1 MGMKYIKNF
10 DRFIN
15 EDYSKK
21 IKDLLIDKFLKERSG
36 LTVNQIEYYLT
47 EFDKNKQNPKIIQK
61 DIMRYSFEEL
71 EKVIDSL
78 PKKINKSNKGI
89 SNIDPLDIVYDENN
103 LLILKGDIKDK
114 CIRYGYG
121 YSWCISRSDASNMF
135 NSYRYR
141 LNEPNFYFIFD
152 KDLDNSNSNHA
163 LVLLI
168 DKDSKYY
175 LANADNSGDF
185 AGTKEFNWSEI
196 VNIQPKLKELKNLF
210 KPLPLTLTE
219 RETYSK
225 ISKILND
232 DNLLEYFKSYELVE
246 AYISF
251 GHILSNNQFINL
263 DDKLKLKY
271 INLGHLLSDNQ
282 LNNLNSKLIERYD
295 YLHSL
300 EYWLNQNYTIEK
312 QQKLTRLNCTN
323 NNFTNLKG
331 IENLINLEELI
342 CNGIELKSLKGI
354 ENLVNLKI
362 LDCANT

>member
-152 KDLDNSNSNHA
+152 KDLSKDNPNHA

-168 DKDSKYY
+168 DKKGKYS
-175 LANADNSGDF
+175 LANVNNSGDF
-185 AGTKEFNWSEI
+185 AGSKEFNWNKI
-196 VNIQPKLKELKNLF
+196 INIQPKLKELKNLF
-210 KPLPLTLTE
+210 KPLPLTPTE
-219 RETYSK
+219 RETYNK
-225 ISKILND
+225 ISININVND
-232 DNLLEYFKSYELVE
+232 LLDYFKSYEMVE
-246 AYISF
+246 SYISF
-251 GHILSNNQFINL
+251 GHPLYDNQFNNL
-263 DDKLKLKY
+263 DDKEKIKF
-271 INLGHLLSDNQ
+271 GPF
-282 LNNLNSKLIERYD
+282 IEAFFSMPID
-295 YLHSL
+295 
-300 EYWLNQNYTIEK
+300 
-312 QQKLTRLNCTN
+312 
-323 NNFTNLKG
+323 NNF
-331 IENLINLEELI
+331 
-342 CNGIELKSLKGI
+342 
-354 ENLVNLKI
+354 
-362 LDCANT
+362 